1 MSVSIRF
8 SEHELEA
15 VKDYAKAY
23 NMTLSE
29 CIRQAILE
37 RVEDEYDLAAYKKA
51 KAEFDKDPKTY
62 TLDEI
67 IERYGKPEEI

>member
-37 RVEDEYDLAAYKKA
+37 RVEDEYDLEAYKKA
-51 KAEFDKDPKTY
+51 KEEFENDPVIY
-62 TLDEI
+62 SHE
-67 IERYGKPEEI
+67 EVGKMLGLK

>member
-8 SEHELEA
+8 NEHELAA

-29 CIRQAILE
+29 CIRRAVLE
-37 RVEDEYDLAAYKKA
+37 RVEDEYDLEAYKKA
-51 KAEFDKDPKTY
+51 KEEFERDPVTY
-62 TLDEI
+62 SHE
-67 IERYGKPEEI
+67 EVGKMLGLK